1 MNQLHEIEFN
11 KVRSTTEIFEDF
23 WNFIKEEWRQ
33 YFLLMSVA
41 VLPFLMIQAYFM
53 TQMAADGFLDAVEM
67 EKSMNSLLVAA
78 LMAFLAK
85 FAAIFVT
92 SSYIISYRNG
102 KTLDFDG
109 LKSMLSTHGL
119 RALGAT
125 AVMMVLLSLGFICF
139 FIPGVI
145 LLPPLSILVYDVI
158 VSGLPTFT
166 CLSRCINLCKTN
178 WRQSFGVVLICYAAL
193 LTVSWFVGY
202 VPVGETASIFV
213 ASFFSMVSES
223 VVIPFILM
231 YYSLANQNLQL

>member
-1 MNQLHEIEFN
+1 MNPLTKIEFN
-11 KVRSTTEIFEDF
+11 TVRSSAEIFEDF
-23 WNFIKEEWRQ
+23 GKFIKEEWRQ
-33 YFLLMSVA
+33 YFLLMAVG

-53 TQMAADGFLDAVEM
+53 TKMPAEGFLDAAEM
-67 EKSMNSLLVAA
+67 EQSANSLLVAA
-78 LMAFLAK
+78 LFAFLAK

-92 SSYIISYRNG
+92 SSYIISYQNG
-102 KTLDFDG
+102 TTLDFDG
-109 LKSMLSTHGL
+109 LRSMLSTYGL

-139 FIPGVI
+139 FIPGII
-145 LLPPLSILVYDVI
+145 LLPPLSILVYDVM

-178 WRQSFGVVLICYAAL
+178 WRQSFGVVLLCYAAL
-193 LTVSWFVGY
+193 LTVSWLVGY

-223 VVIPFILM
+223 VVIAFILM

>member
-1 MNQLHEIEFN
+1 MNPLTKIKFN
-11 KVRSTTEIFEDF
+11 KVRSSAEIFEDF
-23 WNFIKEEWRQ
+23 WKFIKEEWRQ
-33 YFLLMSVA
+33 YFLLMSVG

-53 TQMAADGFLDAVEM
+53 TKMPAEGFLDAAEM
-67 EKSMNSLLVAA
+67 EKSANSLLVAA
-78 LMAFLAK
+78 LFAFLAK

-92 SSYIISYRNG
+92 SSYIISYQNG
-102 KTLDFDG
+102 TILDFDG
-109 LKSMLSTHGL
+109 LRSMLSTHGL

-125 AVMMVLLSLGFICF
+125 AVMMVLLSLGFLCF
-139 FIPGVI
+139 FIPGLI
-145 LLPPLSILVYDVI
+145 LLPPLSILVYDVM

-178 WRQSFGVVLICYAAL
+178 WRQCFGVVLLCYAAL
-193 LTVSWFVGY
+193 LIVSWLVGY

-223 VVIPFILM
+223 VVIAFILM

>member
-1 MNQLHEIEFN
+1 MNPLTKIEFN
-11 KVRSTTEIFEDF
+11 KVRSSVEIFEDF
-23 WNFIKEEWRQ
+23 WKFIKEEWRQ
-33 YFLLMSVA
+33 YFLLMSVG

-53 TQMAADGFLDAVEM
+53 TKMPAEGFLDAAEM
-67 EKSMNSLLVAA
+67 EKSANSLLVAA
-78 LMAFLAK
+78 LFAFLAK

-92 SSYIISYRNG
+92 SSYIISYQNG
-102 KTLDFDG
+102 TILDFDG
-109 LKSMLSTHGL
+109 LRSMLSTHGL

-125 AVMMVLLSLGFICF
+125 AVMMVLLSLGFLCF
-139 FIPGVI
+139 FIPGLI
-145 LLPPLSILVYDVI
+145 LLPPLSILVYDVM

-178 WRQSFGVVLICYAAL
+178 WRQSFGVVLLCYAAL
-193 LTVSWFVGY
+193 LIVSWLVGY

-223 VVIPFILM
+223 VVIAFILM

>member
-1 MNQLHEIEFN
+1 MNPLTKIEFN
-11 KVRSTTEIFEDF
+11 TVRSSAEIFEDF
-23 WNFIKEEWRQ
+23 WKFIKEEWRQ
-33 YFLLMSVA
+33 YFLLMSVG

-53 TQMAADGFLDAVEM
+53 TKMPAEGFLDAAEM
-67 EKSMNSLLVAA
+67 EKSANSLLVAA
-78 LMAFLAK
+78 LFAFLAK

-92 SSYIISYRNG
+92 SSYIISYQNG
-102 KTLDFDG
+102 IMLDFDG
-109 LKSMLSTHGL
+109 LRSMLSTHGL

-125 AVMMVLLSLGFICF
+125 AVMMILLSLGFICF

-145 LLPPLSILVYDVI
+145 LLPPLSILVYDVM

-178 WRQSFGVVLICYAAL
+178 WRQSFGVVLLCYAAL
-193 LTVSWFVGY
+193 LIVSWLVGY

-223 VVIPFILM
+223 VVIAFILM